1 MEAYNAII
9 NYSNVYYENLDCRT
23 KKVVQAISMLKKD
36 NKIVNKFKKLEKIL
50 ERYKPMQLD
59 ALISDFATKLDKS
72 VNNLDNARYVADFYD
87 KLSQCA
93 ALAYIESFNV
103 ISSKFVDNKFI
114 EASKEFVKTAKEFV
128 EEHEIIALSY
138 IVQCYYIY
146 C

>member
-1 MEAYNAII
+1 M
-9 NYSNVYYENLDCRT
+9 SVYYENLDCHT

-36 NKIVNKFKKLEKIL
+36 NKIVNKFKELEKIL

-59 ALISDFATKLDKS
+59 ALIRDFATKLDQS

-87 KLSQCA
+87 KLSKCTS
-93 ALAYIESFNV
+93 LAYIESFNAV
-103 ISSKFVDNKFI
+103 SYKFVDNKFI
-114 EASKEFVKTAKEFV
+114 EAYKKFVKTAKKFV

-138 IVQCYYIY
+138 IVQCYCIY